1 MNHVCPCCE
10 QELLYV
16 DYYYIGKPSS
26 FYGTAGNGI
35 YYPQTS
41 NYKKLG
47 DIFKCNNEE
56 CEAYENHFYTDE
68 QNNLYEGYP
77 C

>member
-1 MNHVCPCCE
+1 MECPHCE
-10 QELLYV
+10 YELTYH
-16 DYYYIGKPSS
+16 DTYFTGKPER

-35 YYPQTS
+35 YYPATS

-47 DIFKCNNEE
+47 DIFKCMNED
-56 CEAYENHFYTDE
+56 CEAFDQHFYTDS
-68 QNNLYEGYP
+68 NDNLNEGYP